1 MRAHAAVE
9 PAEPDRPAR
18 RAPGRRRSQGFLD
31 QKLLE
36 SVRESVMAD
45 AAPVTPSRVAAA
57 VQASGRLLGTAGA
70 LAAVESISAE
80 LNGLGPLQPLTRD
93 PAVTDIFVNGPD
105 SVWLDRG
112 SGLERAPVVFS
123 GEPQIRALAARLVA
137 AGGRRL
143 DDGSPCVDVRLD
155 GGYRVHAVLPPIST
169 AGTLLSVR
177 IRRATVFSMPELRR
191 DGMFGTGILAGL
203 VQSVLERMVASRLSF
218 LISGATGSGKTTLL
232 ATLLGLCHPGE
243 RLVLIE
249 DAAELNPVHPHVV
262 SLESRHGNLEG
273 GGAVDLGELVRQ
285 ALRMRPDRLVVGE
298 CRGAEAGGGQ
308 QPSPVRLRVTGR
320 DHDEHRRTEPRHGSV
335 GRGQAL
341 DLRLQEQ
348 GGRCAVIAPD
358 AWPGRPGVRD
368 DRGLHHDPGVGVRK
382 ARKRPVPGFGAVQ
395 PRHRRTCRRG
405 QQHGG
410 DRGGPHP
417 PSRGCGPPPVT
428 GRRCPRR
435 GQEPRSHTD
444 TGRDAHSHPPPR
456 RSQRECRGG
465 PHRQGGRDQ
474 SQIGRPFL
482 PRVGGP
488 QPPAGCRVD
497 VGCAGD
503 VGGDGAVGGVHGRT
517 SG

>member
-1 MRAHAAVE
+1 MSAHAAAE
-9 PAEPDRPAR
+9 PAGPERPAR

-31 QKLLE
+31 QTLLE

-45 AAPVTPSRVAAA
+45 ASPVTPSRVAAA

-70 LAAVESISAE
+70 LAAMESISAE

-112 SGLERAPVVFS
+112 RGLEKAPVVFS

-177 IRRATVFSMPELRR
+177 IRRATVFSMPELKRA
-191 DGMFGTGILAGL
+191 GMFGAGTPGSL
-203 VQSVLERMVASRLSF
+203 VQSVLERMVAARLSF

-298 CRGAEAGGGQ
+298 CRGAEVRELLSAMNTGHTGGGGTIHANEAAAVPARLAALGALAGMGQ
-308 QPSPVRLRVTGR
+308 DAVRLQVASAI
-320 DHDEHRRTEPRHGSV
+320 DVVVHVERTESGRQVASV
-335 GRGQAL
+335 GIMEVQDSGLVVAAAL
-341 DLRLQEQ
+341 EIQHGELRF
-348 GGRCAVIAPD
+348 GG
-358 AWPGRPGVRD
+358 AWPLLACRLGLDPGLAGADHAELQAAHPAGRP
-368 DRGLHHDPGVGVRK
+368 PGSGRESLQ
-382 ARKRPVPGFGAVQ
+382 PG
-395 PRHRRTCRRG
+395 T
-405 QQHGG
+405 
-410 DRGGPHP
+410 
-417 PSRGCGPPPVT
+417 
-428 GRRCPRR
+428 
-435 GQEPRSHTD
+435 
-444 TGRDAHSHPPPR
+444 
-456 RSQRECRGG
+456 QR
-465 PHRQGGRDQ
+465 
-474 SQIGRPFL
+474 
-482 PRVGGP
+482 
-488 QPPAGCRVD
+488 
-497 VGCAGD
+497 
-503 VGGDGAVGGVHGRT
+503 
-517 SG
+517 